1 MGKTWS
7 GHSANSADGKQG
19 LQYGAL
25 TVPLIKAVQELDKQL
40 TAEKTKTGAL
50 ETKVID
56 LETRLAILEAK

>member
-1 MGKTWS
+1 MVSETNPEKLELS
-7 GHSANSADGKQG
+7 YAQ
-19 LQYGAL
+19 LVPVL
-25 TVPLIKAVQELDKQL
+25 TKAVQELDKQL